1 MLISDLLG
9 QNVALLGAGRET
21 RALAQR
27 IRAQAPEQ
35 VLHWYSEAPV
45 PEFTPG
51 ACDEL
56 LVGDLAAAPL
66 GQHDILVRS
75 PGISPYREALQ
86 RALEQGAEITSGSN
100 LWLAENPSAR
110 TLCVTGT
117 KGKSTTSAL
126 LAHLLRASGQRV
138 GLAGNIGVPLLACD
152 AASADWWVLE
162 LSSYQLCDLRESV
175 WLGLIT
181 NLSDEH
187 LDWHGGAERYR
198 RDKLRLAEL
207 TPRGRLLANAAD
219 ADLRQRLAHRPDTHW
234 FNGAEGVHVA
244 NGQLW
249 LDDVAV
255 PECAALPGAHNRE
268 NLAAALA
275 ALQLI
280 HELPPDLPGALAAFQ
295 GLPHRLQMVGEYA
308 GRRYY
313 DDSLST
319 TPIATLA
326 ALEALAGQ
334 PITVLVGGLDRGLDW
349 QALACDFASHAPH
362 ALIAMPDSGQ
372 RLLQDLVAGGLN
384 PPGGMHLAQDLEQAV
399 ALARE
404 ATPAGGVVL
413 LSPGAPSF
421 PHFRDFQHRG
431 ERFADLAAEQG

>member
-21 RALAQR
+21 RALAR
-27 IRAQAPEQ
+27 RVRAQAPEQ

-45 PEFTPG
+45 PDFEPG
-51 ACDEL
+51 ACDK
-56 LVGDLAAAPL
+56 LVLGELAAAPL
-66 GQHDILVRS
+66 GQHEILVRS

-86 RALEQGAEITSGSN
+86 RARAQGVEITSGTN

-162 LSSYQLCDLRESV
+162 LSSYQLCDLHESV

-207 TPRGRLLANAAD
+207 TPKGRLLANAAD
-219 ADLRQRLAHRPDTHW
+219 ADLRQRLAYRPDTNW
-234 FNGAEGVHVA
+234 FNGAEGIHVA
-244 NGQLW
+244 HGQLW
-249 LDDVAV
+249 LDQVAV
-255 PECAALPGAHNRE
+255 PDCAALPGAHNRE

-280 HELPPDLPGALAAFQ
+280 HELPQDLQGPLNSFQ
-295 GLPHRLQMVGEYA
+295 GLPHRLQLVGEYA
-308 GRRYY
+308 GKRYF

-319 TPIATLA
+319 TPVATLA

-349 QALACDFASHAPH
+349 QALASDFASHAPH
-362 ALIAMPDSGQ
+362 ALIGMPDSGQ
-372 RLLQDLVAGGLN
+372 RLLHDLAAGGLQ
-384 PPGGMHLAQDLEQAV
+384 PPGGMHFAQDLGQAV
-399 ALARE
+399 ALAARV
-404 ATPAGGVVL
+404 TPVEGVVL

-421 PHFRDFQHRG
+421 PHFRDFQQRG
-431 ERFADLAAEQG
+431 ERFAAAAAKQG